1 MTSRV
6 SRGVYLTIV
15 AGAVIM
21 SVAMGIRQSYGLIL
35 GPASMEWGL
44 SLSMFALAIALHNLV
59 WGLAQPVAG
68 AIADRYGAAPVVIVG
83 AIAYALGLALTATL
97 PGLWPAMVGTGVLV
111 GIGLSCT
118 SYGTVLAAVGR
129 AAPPERRTAMMGTA
143 SAIGSIGGA
152 VVVPLTQFMIE
163 ASGVGAALLSL
174 ALAMVI
180 SAPLAFVFLG
190 TDRRALQAPLS
201 LKREVS
207 FGEAL
212 KEAVSH
218 RGYILLT
225 LGFFTCG
232 FQLAFFAV
240 HFPSYLVTCHL
251 PVALGAAALAVFGG
265 CNALGS
271 WICGLLGTWYR
282 PQLVLAWIYI
292 ARGLAIIALVFLPKT
307 EFVALAFAGV
317 LGLLGLGTV
326 PLTSGLIARIFG
338 TGNLGMLFGLC
349 FLNHQIGA
357 FLGAWSG
364 GWLFEQTGS
373 FDPIWLATAAAGGV
387 AALLHFPIRD
397 EPVVRPALA

>member
-6 SRGVYLTIV
+6 PRGVYLTIA
-15 AGAVIM
+15 AGAAIM
-21 SVAMGIRQSYGLIL
+21 AVAMGIRQSYGLVL
-35 GPASMEWGL
+35 GPATLEWGM

-68 AIADRYGAAPVVIVG
+68 AVADRFGAAPVVIAG
-83 AIAYALGLALTATL
+83 TLAYALGLAVTAAV
-97 PGLWPAMVGTGVLV
+97 PGLWPAMIGTGVLV

-129 AAPPERRTAMMGTA
+129 AAPAERRTAMMGLA

-152 VVVPLTQFMIE
+152 TVVPLTQVMIE
-163 ASGVGAALLSL
+163 TSGVATALLNL
-174 ALAMVI
+174 ALTMIAL
-180 SAPLAFVFLG
+180 APLAFVFLG
-190 TDRRALQAPLS
+190 TDRKALQVPTA
-201 LKREVS
+201 VS
-207 FGEAL
+207 RQPTFGEAL
-212 KEAVSH
+212 SEAVGH

-240 HFPSYLVTCHL
+240 HFPSYLATCHL
-251 PVALGAAALAVFGG
+251 PAALGAAALAVFGG
-265 CNALGS
+265 FNALGS
-271 WICGLLGTWYR
+271 WLCGLLGTWFR
-282 PQLVLAWIYI
+282 PQLVLGWIYI
-292 ARGLAIIALVFLPKT
+292 ARGLAIVALVLLPKT
-307 EFVALAFAGV
+307 EFVALAFAGA

-338 TGNLGMLFGLC
+338 TSNLGMLFGLC

-357 FLGAWSG
+357 FLGAWCG
-364 GWLFEQTGS
+364 GWLYEMTGS

-397 EPVVRPALA
+397 QPVARPAVA